1 MSSMRNAVQRRNH
14 RERAQ
19 PKERQKWGVLEKHTV
34 RKYFDNPRVC
44 VPRANPSVQDY
55 SLRAKD
61 YNEKK
66 KRLQILRQKAADRNP
81 DEFHFEM
88 ISSKTHD
95 RGQKLTDRGNAVLSQ
110 NAAKLLKTQDA
121 GFLKT
126 MIQKTRKARERLEQ
140 EFTIGGG
147 EDAGITGGEYG
158 QVQNRHM
165 CFVDTVEE
173 QKQFNIKGVPGT
185 KRAEFSP
192 AFDLSGVEQDDL
204 LETGEEID
212 NGPSQLRKLR
222 KTCSSHR
229 DPKEDD
235 LALRNDKFLRK
246 LRKRGKEARASQL
259 NLLKL
264 RERELLAA
272 EQELGLQRAKMNHSV
287 EGMNKTG
294 VKWKP
299 RERKK

>member
-19 PKERQKWGVLEKHTV
+19 PKERQKWGVLEKHT
-34 RKYFDNPRVC
+34 
-44 VPRANPSVQDY
+44 DY

-81 DEFHFEM
+81 EEFHFEM

-95 RGQKLTDRGNAVLSQ
+95 RGQKFTDRGNAVLSQ
-110 NAAKLLKTQDA
+110 NTVKLLKTQDA
-121 GFLKT
+121 CFLKT
-126 MIQKTRKARERLEQ
+126 MIQTTRKVRERLEQ
-140 EFTIGGG
+140 EVTIGGG
-147 EDAGITGGEYG
+147 EDVGLTSGEFG
-158 QVQNRHM
+158 RVQSRHM

-173 QKQFNIKGVPGT
+173 QKQFNTKGVPGT

-192 AFDLSGVEQDDL
+192 AFDPSRVEQDDL
-204 LETGEEID
+204 LEIGEEID

-222 KTCSSHR
+222 KTSSSHR
-229 DPKEDD
+229 DLKEDD
-235 LALRNDKFLRK
+235 SALRKDKFLRK
-246 LRKRGKEARASQL
+246 LRKRGKEARTSRL

-272 EQELGLQRAKMNHSV
+272 EQEIGLQRAKMNHSV
-287 EGMNKTG
+287 RGMNKTG